1 MSDITELERRITAA
15 LDHIGQKIEAYSIPE
30 PVAAP
35 ADVSDELAAEREAN
49 SQLTARNTELNEQLA
64 AQTKSADA
72 IENKF
77 SERVSRL
84 RQQVSDLDHTISKLR
99 RINQQLRDNNDA
111 LRTANAEGSSEPHL
125 INQSMMNE
133 VESLR
138 AAQSADQ
145 AEMETV
151 RDELERILKEGT
163 DA

>member
-30 PVAAP
+30 PAEAP
-35 ADVSDELAAEREAN
+35 ADVSGELEQERAAN
-49 SQLTARNTELNEQLA
+49 SQLTARNAELNEQLEA
-64 AQTKSADA
+64 HVKSTEAT
-72 IENKF
+72 EGRL
-77 SERVSRL
+77 SERVGRL
-84 RQQVSDLDHTISKLR
+84 RQQVSDMDHTISKLR
-99 RINQQLRDNNDA
+99 RVNQQLRDNNDA
-111 LRTANAEGSSEPHL
+111 LRTANAEGTSEPHL

-145 AEMETV
+145 AEMESV
-151 RDELERILKEGT
+151 RAELERILKEDT

>member
-15 LDHIGQKIEAYSIPE
+15 LDHIGRKIEAYSVPE
-30 PVAAP
+30 PVEASV
-35 ADVSDELAAEREAN
+35 DVSEDLAQEREAN
-49 SQLTARNTELNEQLA
+49 SQLTARNTELNEQLEAQAKA
-64 AQTKSADA
+64 AEAV
-72 IENKF
+72 ENKL
-77 SERVSRL
+77 SERMRRL

-99 RINQQLRDNNDA
+99 RVNQQLRDNNDA

-133 VESLR
+133 IESLR

-151 RDELERILKEGT
+151 RGELERILKEGS